1 MDKKYTGWELSTG
14 LVNGFLFG
22 FRTYES
28 ENESSI
34 DYVFYL
40 FMVDVCLT
48 FYYD

>member
-1 MDKKYTGWELSTG
+1 MGNYTGWELSTG

-22 FRTYES
+22 FRTYE
-28 ENESSI
+28 NEDDKNI

-40 FMVDVCLT
+40 FMVDICLT